1 MKRYTDVMG
10 KPLTKEDVTHAVAL
24 IIRSGEPQPFTLVRG
39 MKIGFGKA
47 VRILSVLHQ
56 GNVISGPETKP
67 RALILKD
74 EAQAVNAALR
84 QLKKGRK

>member
-10 KPLTKEDVTHAVAL
+10 KPLTKEDVTRTVK
-24 IIRSGEPQPFTLVRG
+24 IILKSDDPQPFVLVRN

-47 VRILSVLHQ
+47 VRLLSVLHH
-56 GNVISGPETKP
+56 GNVITGPETSP
-67 RALILKD
+67 RTVILKD
-74 EAQAVNAALR
+74 ETQAINAALR